1 MTDEELEGLIG
12 TAYAQVEMSPEAEER
27 ILANLLAAEA
37 DSVKGTG
44 YLTGFSEVDGDGEK
58 HAGDPVKKPVPST
71 GSSRRRTPGWRRV
84 APAAIAA
91 VLLIGIFV
99 GTNLRPSV
107 NTADNAMPTMAT
119 EKAAEMD
126 SAPEEAPA
134 PAPEPNGEA
143 RGVSLVAN
151 DAGESYAVSDSE
163 KKEYAEVIVLEDGRR
178 FAIVDLYVPEEL
190 DPGELDWQPATL
202 EATGDT
208 VDVALLD
215 DGTCLVLFEDEGD
228 LFLATEL

>member
-1 MTDEELEGLIG
+1 M
-12 TAYAQVEMSPEAEER
+12 
-27 ILANLLAAEA
+27 
-37 DSVKGTG
+37 
-44 YLTGFSEVDGDGEK
+44 
-58 HAGDPVKKPVPST
+58 
-71 GSSRRRTPGWRRV
+71 
-84 APAAIAA
+84 
-91 VLLIGIFV
+91 
-99 GTNLRPSV
+99 GTNLRPSF

-215 DGTCLVLFEDEGD
+215 DGTCLVLFEGEGD